1 MNPQDDEIERWKR
14 IEDLYGA
21 ALACAPEERTAFLH
35 EQCSDPDLRREV
47 DSLLQA
53 DQQAG
58 RFLTSG
64 HLAAHISEMAA
75 GTQPTLAGRSLG
87 QYEDLSPIGSG
98 ATGEIYRAHDSR
110 LGRAVALKVLHP
122 QFTHDPASLSRFVRE
137 ARAASALNH
146 PNIITVHEVGQ
157 VNGTHFIATELIE
170 GRSLRARLAAGRL
183 EVLEALDVSIQCA
196 AALEAGHRAGIVHRD
211 VKPEN
216 IMLRPDGLVKV
227 VDFGLARAAADAS
240 GETMVGRTLPGI
252 IMGTPRYMSPE
263 QARGEPL
270 DARTDI
276 FSLGAVLYE
285 MLVGQPCFAGASTAE
300 VFASL
305 LNVDTRTLDT
315 GLERL
320 PSDVK
325 PILRKALEK
334 DRKRRY
340 QTIGELGQDLRAVL
354 MAMLQKEPSARP
366 GAEVVAHRLL
376 AIHRSPGGVPTTA
389 WWRAQMRSMPRV
401 AIASLVLAATLG
413 GTIFWANRWK
423 APDRPAP
430 VIIEGLPLTG
440 APGNETT
447 PAFSPDG
454 RQIAYAWDGGGPP
467 GQQSIY
473 VRLVDG
479 GNPLRLTSGAH
490 DENPVW
496 SPEASR
502 IAFLRYSQA
511 GVQVLLVPAL
521 GGAHTLIGT
530 ITDFQLL
537 RRRLL
542 TWSPAA
548 DELIVADST
557 GGPTEGS
564 RRSLF
569 AVRISSGERRRLTSP
584 PVGMDDIEPAFS
596 PDGRKLAFLRKHG
609 ASYQFHVID
618 TPGGP
623 SRQLATEQNVEGFAW
638 SSDSRSLVFC
648 TNASPPRRVQVVPV
662 AGGNPVPA
670 HFQLGSGVRDLV
682 LSPSGGRIAF
692 VHEQKD
698 RNIWALSNSAGVFRP
713 LIASTRSDEDPRIS
727 PDGLKIAF
735 TSNRAGAYEVWVCE
749 RDGSNPH
756 PVTSQRTFA
765 GSAAW
770 SPDSRTLAYDAA
782 VDSPTAIWLV
792 NAAGGPSRRL
802 LNPPSPGF
810 IPNWSADGTWLYYA
824 AKQQIWKTRVDGGQ
838 PLQVTRQGGFEGFET
853 FDGQYFY
860 FVKDL
865 TTPGIWRVPV
875 AGSDEELLP
884 ELASVMPFRSWDMSR
899 DGIYYVESKPK
910 PVLKLFRFRDRKTLV
925 VADVPQPPQRSE
937 RGLSV
942 APDGSLI
949 LYVQVDSIRNEILL
963 AQMP

>member
-1 MNPQDDEIERWKR
+1 VKPQDDEIERWRR
-14 IEDLYGA
+14 IEDLYGG
-21 ALACAPEERTAFLH
+21 ALACTPDERTAFLQEH
-35 EQCSDPDLRREV
+35 CTDPDLRREV
-47 DSLLQA
+47 HSLLQA
-53 DQQAG
+53 DQLAG
-58 RFLTSG
+58 HFLTSG
-64 HLAAHISEMAA
+64 QLAAHISEMAA
-75 GTQPTLAGRSLG
+75 GAQPTLAGRSLA

-98 ATGEIYRAHDSR
+98 ATGDIYRAHDSR
-110 LGRAVALKVLHP
+110 LGRDVALKVLHP

-146 PNIITVHEVGQ
+146 PNILTVYEVGQ
-157 VNGTHFIATELIE
+157 VDGTHFIATELIE

-183 EVLEALDVSIQCA
+183 EVHEALDVSIQCA
-196 AALEAGHRAGIVHRD
+196 AALEAGHRAGIMHRD

-216 IMLRPDGLVKV
+216 IMLRADGLVKM
-227 VDFGLARAAADAS
+227 VDFGLARAAADAY
-240 GETMVGRTLPGI
+240 GDVIAARTLPGI

-270 DARTDI
+270 DPRTDI

-305 LNVDTRTLDT
+305 LNVDTRVVDAGLD
-315 GLERL
+315 RL
-320 PSDVK
+320 PSDVT

-334 DRKRRY
+334 DRTRRY
-340 QTIGELGQDLRAVL
+340 QTISELGQDLRALSMVR
-354 MAMLQKEPSARP
+354 LQR
-366 GAEVVAHRLL
+366 
-376 AIHRSPGGVPTTA
+376 
-389 WWRAQMRSMPRV
+389 RALKRSMPRV
-401 AIASLVLAATLG
+401 AIASFLLAAILAG
-413 GTIFWANRWK
+413 GIFWASRREV
-423 APDRPAP
+423 PSRPAP
-430 VIIEGLPLTG
+430 VFIEGSPLTG

-467 GQQSIY
+467 GDQSIY

-479 GNPLRLTSGAH
+479 GNPLRLTSGA
-490 DENPVW
+490 DDRNPVW

-502 IAFLRYSQA
+502 IAFLRYAQA
-511 GVQVLLVPAL
+511 GVQVLVVPAL
-521 GGAHTLIGT
+521 GGAQTLVGT

-537 RRRLL
+537 QRKLL
-542 TWSPAA
+542 TWSPAS

-557 GGPTEGS
+557 GGPTEGP

-569 AVRISSGERRRLTSP
+569 AVRIGSGERRRLTSP

-596 PDGRKLAFLRKHG
+596 PDGRTLAFLRRHG
-609 ASYQFHVID
+609 GSYQFHVID

-623 SRQLATEQNVEGFAW
+623 SRQLATAEHVEGFAW
-638 SSDSRSLVFC
+638 SSDSRSLIFC
-648 TNASPPRRVQVVPV
+648 TTAAPPHRVQALPV
-662 AGGNPVPA
+662 TGGNPVPA
-670 HFQLGSGVRDLV
+670 DFQLGSGVRDLV
-682 LSPSGGRIAF
+682 LSPGGGHIAF

-698 RNIWALSNSAGVFRP
+698 RNIWGWTPTAGVFRP
-713 LIASTRSDEDPRIS
+713 RIASTRSDEDPRIS

-735 TSNRAGAYEVWVCE
+735 SSNRAGAQEVWVCD

-756 PVTSQRTFA
+756 PVTALRTFA
-765 GSAAW
+765 GSPAW
-770 SPDSRTLAYDAA
+770 SPDGRTLAYDAA

-802 LNPPSPGF
+802 QDPPSPGF

-824 AKQQIWKTRVDGGQ
+824 AKQQIWKARVDGSQ
-838 PLQVTRQGGFEGFET
+838 PRQVTSRGGVEGFET

-865 TTPGIWRVPV
+865 TSPGIWRVPV
-875 AGSDEELLP
+875 AGGDEELLP

-925 VADVPQPPQRSE
+925 VATVPQPPQRAE

-949 LYVQVDSIRNEILL
+949 LYVQLDSVRNEILV
-963 AQMP
+963 ARVAR

>member
-1 MNPQDDEIERWKR
+1 MNLQDDEIERWKR
-14 IEDLYGA
+14 IEALFGA
-21 ALACAPEERTAFLH
+21 ALACAPEERAAFLD
-35 EQCSDPDLRREV
+35 ERCSDPDLRREV

-58 RFLTSG
+58 RFLTSA
-64 HLAAHISEMAA
+64 HLAAHIRDVWA
-75 GTQPTLAGRSLG
+75 GSQPTLAGRSLG
-87 QYEDLSPIGSG
+87 QYEDLAPIGSG

-122 QFTHDPASLSRFVRE
+122 QFTHDPASLARFVRE
-137 ARAASALNH
+137 ARAASTLNH

-157 VNGTHFIATELIE
+157 VDGTHFIATELIE
-170 GRSLRARLAAGRL
+170 GCSLRARLADGRL

-196 AALEAGHRAGIVHRD
+196 AALEAGHRAGIIHRD

-227 VDFGLARAAADAS
+227 VDFGLARAAADAYA
-240 GETMVGRTLPGI
+240 GATAARTLPGI
-252 IMGTPRYMSPE
+252 ILGTPRYMSPE

-270 DARTDI
+270 DPRTDI
-276 FSLGAVLYE
+276 FSLGTVLYE
-285 MLVGQPCFAGASTAE
+285 MLVGQPCFSGASTAE

-305 LNVDTRTLDT
+305 LNVEARVVDAVLD
-315 GLERL
+315 RV

-340 QTIGELGQDLRAVL
+340 QTINELGQDLRAL
-354 MAMLQKEPSARP
+354 LLTALQKEPTARST
-366 GAEVVAHRLL
+366 AEVVTHRLL
-376 AIHRSPGGVPTTA
+376 ALRHSAGRLPTTR
-389 WWRAQMRSMPRV
+389 WWPARARSVPRV
-401 AIASLVLAATLG
+401 AIASAVLAATLG
-413 GTIFWANRWK
+413 GAMFWASRWK
-423 APDRPAP
+423 APDQPAP
-430 VIIEGLPLTG
+430 AIVEGLPLTG

-454 RQIAYAWDGGGPP
+454 HQIAYAWDGGGPP
-467 GQQSIY
+467 GEQSIY

-502 IAFLRYSQA
+502 IAFLRYSPA
-511 GVQVLLVPAL
+511 GAQVLLVPAL
-521 GGAHTLIGT
+521 GGAHTLVGT
-530 ITDFQLL
+530 IADVRLL

-542 TWSPAA
+542 AWSPAG

-557 GGPTEGS
+557 GGPTEGP

-569 AVRISSGERRRLTSP
+569 AIRIASGERRRLTSP
-584 PVGMDDIEPAFS
+584 PVGVDDMEPAFS
-596 PDGRKLAFLRKHG
+596 PDGRQLAFLRKHG
-609 ASYQFHVID
+609 TSYEFNVID
-618 TPGGP
+618 VAGGP
-623 SRQLATEQNVEGFAW
+623 QRPLGTAQNVEGFAW
-638 SSDSRSLVFC
+638 SADGRSLVFC
-648 TNASPPRRVQVVPV
+648 TTASPPHRVQVVPV
-662 AGGNPVPA
+662 AGGDPVPA
-670 HFQLGSGVRDLV
+670 PFQPGSNVRDLV
-682 LSPSGGRIAF
+682 LSANGRRIAF

-698 RNIWALSNSAGVFRP
+698 RNIWAWSGTAGVFRR

-749 RDGSNPH
+749 RDGSNPR
-756 PVTSQRTFA
+756 PVTSHRTFA
-765 GSAAW
+765 GSPAW

-782 VDSPTAIWLV
+782 VDAPTTIWVV
-792 NAAGGPSRRL
+792 NAAGGPPHRL

-810 IPNWSADGTWLYYA
+810 IPNWSADGLWLYYA
-824 AKQQIWKTRVDGGQ
+824 AKQQIWKSRVDGSQ
-838 PLQVTRQGGFEGFET
+838 SVQVSRQGGFEGFET

-875 AGSDEELLP
+875 AGGDEELLP
-884 ELASVMPFRSWDMSR
+884 ELASILPFRSWAMSR
-899 DGIYYVESKPK
+899 DGIYYVESTPR
-910 PVLKLFRFRDRKTLV
+910 PLLKHFRFQDRKTSVL
-925 VADVPQPPQRSE
+925 ADVPAPPQKIE

-942 APDGSLI
+942 APDGSLV
-949 LYVQVDSIRNEILL
+949 LYVQEDSIRNEILV
-963 AQMP
+963 ADMP